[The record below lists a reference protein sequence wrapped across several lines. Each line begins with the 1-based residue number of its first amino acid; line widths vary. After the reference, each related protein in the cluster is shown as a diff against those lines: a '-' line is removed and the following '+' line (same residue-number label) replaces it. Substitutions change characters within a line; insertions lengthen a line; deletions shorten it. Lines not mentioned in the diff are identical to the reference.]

1 MSQKP
6 INMNQVKQ
14 VHQLWQ
20 DGVKIKEIARRTGI
34 SRKTVKKYLRQLNVL
49 SCDADGSQGLKM
61 TDKQVGD
68 IVYNNDTTE
77 VKDKRLE
84 ALFNHFK
91 EAAPDL
97 SKTGVTKRRLWM
109 EYMEENPDGYMYSQ
123 YCNLFSQY
131 LENSDLAFHWDYRP
145 GEFIQADFAG
155 KKLSYVEKETG
166 EVKPVEVFVSVVP
179 FSGLIFCMAV
189 LSQKTPDFV
198 ACINAMLKYIGGV
211 VLTILVDNFRTA
223 VTKSDRFQ
231 PTFTKMCYQLSDHY
245 RTTFS
250 ATRPRSP
257 KDKAMVEQA
266 VNIVYREIYA
276 PLRKQTFYSL
286 ESVNNH
292 IRHRVDILNQ
302 KPYKNSKES
311 RRDIFKREEEAL
323 LKPLPETPYEL
334 MKCKEV
340 AVQRNYA
347 IQLPDNK
354 HYYTVP
360 YQHVGKKVMVYF
372 NARVVE
378 VYHDHERIAFHVR
391 KSDEPQFNR
400 RHEHMPE
407 NHKAMVEM
415 QGWTAEEF
423 IKRASSVGPHTT
435 QTASLILYSSIYPE
449 QNFKACN
456 AMLLLQKEY
465 GKDRLEAACKHA
477 SIVRRPTLK
486 MIRNIL
492 KTGQDKQPLLFDE
505 EDNKPLPSHENI
517 RGKEYYQ

>member
-14 VHQLWQ
+14 VHQLWL
-20 DGVKIKEIARRTGI
+20 DGVKIKEIVRRTGI

-49 SCDADGSQGLKM
+49 TGDADSSQKPKM
-61 TDKQVGD
+61 SDKQLAG
-68 IVYNNDTTE
+68 IVYNNDTTPI
-77 VKDKRLE
+77 KDKRLE
-84 ALFNHFK
+84 ALINHFK
-91 EAAPDL
+91 QAAGDL

-109 EYMEENPDGYMYSQ
+109 EYIEENEDGYKYSQ
-123 YCNLFSQY
+123 YCSLFSQY
-131 LENSDLAFHWDYRP
+131 LQDSDPAFHWDYRP
-145 GEFIQADFAG
+145 GEFIEADFAG
-155 KKLSYVEKETG
+155 KKLFYVEKETG
-166 EVKPVEVFVSVVP
+166 EVKPVEVFVSILP

-198 ACINAMLKYIGGV
+198 TCVNEMLKYIGGV
-211 VLTILVDNFRTA
+211 LLTILVDNFKTA
-223 VTKSDRFQ
+223 VTKSDRFE
-231 PTFTKMCYQLSDHY
+231 PNFTDMCYQLSDHY
-245 RTTFS
+245 NTTFS

-257 KDKAMVEQA
+257 RDKAMVEQA
-266 VNIVYREIYA
+266 VNIVYQQIYA

-286 ESVNNH
+286 ESLNNH
-292 IRHRVDILNQ
+292 IRRQLDLLNL

-311 RRDIFKREEEAL
+311 RRDIFKREEEGV
-323 LKPLPETPYEL
+323 LKPLPETLYLL
-334 MKCKEV
+334 MKCKQV

-360 YQHVGKKVMVYF
+360 YQHVGKKVRVYF

-378 VYHDHERIAFHVR
+378 VYYEHERIAFHVR

-400 RHEHMPE
+400 IHEHMPE

-415 QGWTAEEF
+415 QGWTEEGF
-423 IKRASSVGPHTT
+423 IERASSIGPYTT
-435 QTASLILYSSIYPE
+435 RTATLILHSSIYPE

-456 AMLLLQKEY
+456 AMLLLQNEY
-465 GKDRLEAACKHA
+465 DKDRLEAACKHA
-477 SIVRRPTLK
+477 AAVSRPTLK

-492 KTGQDKQPLLFDE
+492 KTGQDKQSQLFDE
-505 EDNKPLPSHENI
+505 EDNKSLPSHENI